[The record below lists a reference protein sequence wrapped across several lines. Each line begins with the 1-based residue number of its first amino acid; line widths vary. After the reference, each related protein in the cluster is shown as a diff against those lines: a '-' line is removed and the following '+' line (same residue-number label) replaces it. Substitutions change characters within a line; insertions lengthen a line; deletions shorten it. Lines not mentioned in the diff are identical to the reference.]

1 MSTVESLGVTSGR
14 AREGSLW
21 TLLLQAV
28 RGTQQDYTEGPL
40 GRAVF
45 LLAVPMVLEMAM
57 ESVFGIVD
65 VFVGVWR
72 TRWLRWA
79 H

>member
-1 MSTVESLGVTSGR
+1 MRSRKGGGEARPGPCST
-14 AREGSLW
+14 
-21 TLLLQAV
+21 QAV
-28 RGTQQDYTEGPL
+28 RGSQQDYTEGPL

-65 VFVGVWR
+65 VFFVGRLGATPWP
-72 TRWLRWA
+72 RWA
-79 H
+79 